1 MNLSEIWNTP
11 GYFYGIGYA
20 LSTAAVITS
29 LRWGKLGL
37 RDWLSQ
43 AALLAFL
50 TVFLTVTRGAKYL
63 AFAACMLT
71 VVGAIYIS
79 VYQTLREPVKAGFYA
94 LKAFIYGELS
104 SSGCWLAY
112 YHLALRWPVI
122 QRWQYQAAVL
132 TVEYGLFL
140 TVFLLAERRLQRHG
154 VDLAI
159 TRRDLIVMALM
170 ALMVYVVSNLGYI
183 DRNTPFSGSG
193 ARDIFAIRTLADL
206 SGAAMIYA
214 FHSQLIEVQARY
226 EKDTLHSI
234 METQYQAYQLSRESI
249 DMVNQK
255 YHDLKHQIA
264 LLRAQA
270 DSDRAEANLQ
280 QLERE
285 IRAYEASNQTGN
297 PVLDAILT
305 NKSLYCQKHGIELK
319 FITDGKLLGFMEDME
334 ISALFGN
341 MLDNAIESVERLPDE
356 QKRLIR
362 LYVGG
367 ENGFLRIRIENYCE
381 ERLRFHDG
389 MPLTT
394 KRDKRYH
401 GFGMKSMQRT
411 VARYGG
417 SMVASQRD
425 NWFLLKILI
434 PMQAG
439 KA

>member
-1 MNLSEIWNTP
+1 MNLSEIWSTP

-20 LSTAAVITS
+20 LSTAVVIS
-29 LRWGKLGL
+29 ALKWGRLGWK
-37 RDWLSQ
+37 DWLSQ
-43 AALLAFL
+43 AGLLAFL
-50 TVFLTVTRGAKYL
+50 VAFLTVTRGAMYL

-79 VYQTLREPVKAGFYA
+79 VYQTLWEPVKAGFYA

-104 SSGCWLAY
+104 SSGCWLVY
-112 YHLALRWPVI
+112 YHLALRWPQL

-132 TVEYGLFL
+132 ALEYGLL
-140 TVFLLAERRLQRHG
+140 LAAFLLAELRLQRHG

-159 TRRDLIVMALM
+159 AGRDLVVVALM
-170 ALMVYVVSNLGYI
+170 AVMVYVVSNLGYI

-214 FHSQLIEVQARY
+214 YHSQLIEVQARY

-264 LLRAQA
+264 LLRAQT
-270 DSDRAEANLQ
+270 DSDRADAYLQ
-280 QLERE
+280 QMERE
-285 IRAYEASNQTGN
+285 IRAYEARNQTGN
-297 PVLDAILT
+297 PVLDAVLT
-305 NKSLYCQKHGIELK
+305 SKALYCQRHGIELK
-319 FITDGKLLGFMEDME
+319 FIADGKLLGFMDDME
-334 ISALFGN
+334 VSALFGN
-341 MLDNAIESVERLPDE
+341 MLDNAIESVERQPDE

-367 ENGFLRIRIENYCE
+367 ENRFLRIRIENYCE
-381 ERLRFHDG
+381 ERVRFRDG
-389 MPLTT
+389 MPMTT
-394 KRDKRYH
+394 KQDKRYH

-411 VARYGG
+411 VGKYGG
-417 SMVASQRD
+417 SMVASQD
-425 NWFLLKILI
+425 GNWFALKILI
-434 PMQAG
+434 PMQTG
-439 KA
+439 EP